1 MKKVIFISKIRLKI
15 DFEKLFLIKNI
26 SIMQLYKTLIFYD
39 YLQEKNKILF
49 VGIILIFQMYFSK
62 LTALI
67 IVSNDMQIVYLLPN
81 W

>member
-49 VGIILIFQMYFSK
+49 VDIILIFQIYFSK
-62 LTALI
+62 LTALT